1 MFELVFILRI
11 SNGHPA
17 DVITSIPDSLFIF
30 NSSFVIP
37 VALPRV
43 DAPSRSLE
51 NDTRH
56 SSPFFGGRV
65 TLPLVGEIKGA
76 ARLGAL

>member
-17 DVITSIPDSLFIF
+17 DVLPRSRILSL
-30 NSSFVIP
+30 SSTLSFVIP

>member
-1 MFELVFILRI
+1 MLLPRSRIL
-11 SNGHPA
+11 
-17 DVITSIPDSLFIF
+17 SL
-30 NSSFVIP
+30 SSTLSFVIP